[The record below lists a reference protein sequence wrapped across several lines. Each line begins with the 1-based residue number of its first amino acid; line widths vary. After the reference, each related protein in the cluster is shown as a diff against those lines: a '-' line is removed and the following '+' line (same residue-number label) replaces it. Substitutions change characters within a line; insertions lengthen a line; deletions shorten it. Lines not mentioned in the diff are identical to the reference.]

1 MRLSFVG
8 PDAKRPT
15 LLTLQESRHPRE
27 SASSAANRDNS
38 PLGFTLGKSLRNRM
52 VILAIVGSNSGS
64 LRSSSGLSA
73 PNVACWFGATCMSA
87 RVQTKDS

>member
-64 LRSSSGLSA
+64 LRSSSGL
-73 PNVACWFGATCMSA
+73 FA
-87 RVQTKDS
+87 RRTSRVGLARPA